1 MEEAKRKQRQYI
13 YDTVNHIRADTVPAD
28 NSGANAKH
36 HVNHHDHNNSA
47 SAAGTCDQT
56 QTRSSNLKLY
66 SAKPTAV
73 HISILKI
80 QPKA

>member
-13 YDTVNHIRADTVPAD
+13 YDTINHIRADTVPAD
-28 NSGANAKH
+28 TSGASAEH

-47 SAAGTCDQT
+47 AAAGTCDQT
-56 QTRSSNLKLY
+56 RSSNLQLY

>member
-1 MEEAKRKQRQYI
+1 MEEAKCKQRQYI
-13 YDTVNHIRADTVPAD
+13 YDTINHIRADTVPAD
-28 NSGANAKH
+28 TSGASAEH
-36 HVNHHDHNNSA
+36 HVNHHDHNHDN
-47 SAAGTCDQT
+47 AAGTCDQT
-56 QTRSSNLKLY
+56 RSSNLQLY